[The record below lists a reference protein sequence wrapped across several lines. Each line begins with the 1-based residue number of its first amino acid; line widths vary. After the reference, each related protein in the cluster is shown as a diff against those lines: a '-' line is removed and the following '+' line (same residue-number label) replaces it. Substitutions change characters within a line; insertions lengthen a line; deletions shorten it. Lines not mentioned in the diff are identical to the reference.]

1 MLWWPGAHS
10 GKPESADYD
19 SGARDLSPE
28 PISLTLL
35 MQSHDPSAVRSVQEM
50 GSGKV
55 LDLADRV
62 SNSFLLIVVSCVG
75 MEIGIDTDGSKSCIT
90 VSVKQVN
97 SQTEFGRWRKTMKL
111 NMNKSWLQEDS
122 CELE

>member
-1 MLWWPGAHS
+1 
-10 GKPESADYD
+10 
-19 SGARDLSPE
+19 
-28 PISLTLL
+28 

-62 SNSFLLIVVSCVG
+62 SNSFSLIIVSCVG
-75 MEIGIDTDGSKSCIT
+75 MEIGIDTDGSESCIT
-90 VSVKQVN
+90 VFVKRVN
-97 SQTEFGRWRKTMKL
+97 SQTEFGRGKKTMKL